1 MCQLLLWLSSPMPR
15 WEIRWI
21 WSINHLLVSISIQ
34 VTLPCESPKL
44 HVRRLEWRCRGCFS
58 ISASKESRL
67 AGPDTR
73 YPGTCLFVLRHDL
86 KSSFHLGKMKLSL
99 FNDWP
104 KCLITSKKF
113 VLIVKIKL
121 KRKSLLPVSK
131 LLLVKMRVT
140 LRQVLA
146 K

>member
-21 WSINHLLVSISIQ
+21 WSIKQFICFHFYSGHSSLRISEASRPKIGVAMSGLFLNISLQGVKVS
-34 VTLPCESPKL
+34 
-44 HVRRLEWRCRGCFS
+44 G
-58 ISASKESRL
+58 A
-67 AGPDTR
+67 R
-73 YPGTCLFVLRHDL
+73 YQIPGTCLFVLRHDL

-113 VLIVKIKL
+113 VLIVQIKL

-140 LRQVLA
+140 LRQVIA